1 MQDQQYITYAT
12 ELVYSRTMWVTDH
25 SLQLLA
31 EAMFALEGGA
41 GVATLG
47 GCVIFFFLRLGH
59 PKDPT
64 KP

>member
-1 MQDQQYITYAT
+1 MQDQQYITYAM
-12 ELVYSRTMWVTDH
+12 ELVCSRMMWVTA

-31 EAMFALEGGA
+31 EAMFALEGGT
-41 GVATLG
+41 GVATLD